1 MMRQRP
7 TAKPLPARE
16 RRRVPVRGSSRV
28 IAGTADQPESYTS
41 SSSHLS
47 SRKTR
52 CEGQKMPICESSIPK
67 AIARSH
73 FCQRF
78 PSSEFSK
85 GSQSSGN
92 PHISALFVHDGF
104 QERKKATRLAL
115 TDALRKRSCS
125 MTNKAQRHPSETRN
139 SSRG

>member
-1 MMRQRP
+1 
-7 TAKPLPARE
+7 
-16 RRRVPVRGSSRV
+16 
-28 IAGTADQPESYTS
+28 
-41 SSSHLS
+41 
-47 SRKTR
+47 
-52 CEGQKMPICESSIPK
+52 MPICESSIPK

-115 TDALRKRSCS
+115 AETLRKQSCS
-125 MTNKAQRHPSETRN
+125 MVDEIQRQAS
-139 SSRG
+139 